1 MVVKVGAKLS
11 RSVRAASVVAAAA
24 ARGGLALA
32 VLAIGL
38 AGCEN
43 KSQAQKGEEAVPVTL
58 ATVQTLDV
66 PREVAA
72 FGVVEASSTVDV
84 RSQVQGLITQVH
96 FHEGDFVKKG
106 DLLFTVD
113 TRPYSA
119 SLAAA
124 QADLLRNQA
133 VADQAKVEAE
143 RAARLQA
150 EGVASEQEV
159 AKAQADARSTAAS
172 VAVGKAQMASASLN
186 VAFTRITSLIDG
198 RTGSLMVHAGSTVKV
213 NDLSPMVQI
222 RALSPIYVRFT
233 VPQEYLPTIR
243 QKLGHEPLTAR
254 VTPRGEGAK
263 TIEAP
268 VTFMENSVDVAT
280 GTITLK
286 ATFLNTGQE
295 LWPGASVD
303 VVLVLGVDQKVTVVP
318 EPALQRSQA
327 GTFVY
332 VVGEGGRVA
341 PRPVEVQRTTATQ
354 ALIKTGL
361 HAGEQVV
368 TDGQLRLRKGS
379 KVAPKSAAAVPATSA
394 APEQRKPEGL

>member
-1 MVVKVGAKLS
+1 MVVKVGAKQ
-11 RSVRAASVVAAAA
+11 VSVVAAVAA
-24 ARGGLALA
+24 PGALLLAACLAL
-32 VLAIGL
+32 G
-38 AGCEN
+38 GCEN

-66 PREVAA
+66 PREIAA
-72 FGVVEASSTVDV
+72 FGSVEASSTVDV

-133 VADQAKVEAE
+133 VADQAKVEAD
-143 RAARLQA
+143 RARRLQA

-159 AKAQADARSTAAS
+159 AKAQADARSTAAG
-172 VAVGKAQMASASLN
+172 VAVGKAQIASASLN
-186 VAFTRITSLIDG
+186 VAFTRVTSLIDG

-233 VPQEYLPTIR
+233 VPQEHLTTIR

-268 VTFMENSVDVAT
+268 VTFMENSVDVST

-286 ATFLNTGQE
+286 ATYLNAGQE

-303 VVLVLGVDQKVTVVP
+303 VVLVLGVDQKATVVP
-318 EPALQRSQA
+318 EPALQRSQT

-332 VVGEGGRVA
+332 VLGEGGRVA

-354 ALIKTGL
+354 ALIKSGL
-361 HAGEQVV
+361 RPGEQVV

-379 KVAPKSAAAVPATSA
+379 KVTPKSAAALPASSET
-394 APEQRKPEGL
+394 PEQRKPEGL